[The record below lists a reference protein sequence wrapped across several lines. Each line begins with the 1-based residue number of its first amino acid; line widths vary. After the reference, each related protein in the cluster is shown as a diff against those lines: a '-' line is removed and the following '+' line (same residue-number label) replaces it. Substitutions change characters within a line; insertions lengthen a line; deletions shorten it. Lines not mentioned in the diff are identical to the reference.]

1 MSALL
6 ARLDRWLDAA
16 ARRPLLALALLV
28 GVLTLPSLAARDVW
42 ANDEVRHA
50 DALRGVLSGE
60 HAVVLHLGG
69 MPYGDKPPMW
79 FWIVA
84 GVERATGLPVPSAFF
99 LASAL
104 GALAF
109 AAVTWALARRLAGED
124 RRTSL
129 VAALLAL
136 GTPTTVLLAQT
147 TRMDLVFAALI
158 VAAQM
163 ALYAAWTRPAPN
175 RWPLVAAVLATLGA
189 GVKGPLALGLP
200 VVSALA
206 WLGWTGRLRRLLC
219 RDVAVAVVWVLAV
232 TAGYG
237 LLVVRAEGEAFVR
250 DLLTNQ
256 VWRRAAAAGGH
267 ALPFWFYAAVLPVV
281 ALPWSIVLVGLP
293 WSRLRSTLS
302 EAYARRHVGAGPGAY
317 LALSAVS
324 GFLLLSALSGKFFIY
339 LAPIIPP
346 LAVLGARA
354 LRDMDPAACARGF
367 TSVGLS
373 CLGLAV
379 AVACL
384 PLVLPHLPLVGSWP
398 IEVRGLL
405 PLAGALAATALAVL
419 AVRKAPGLTVAAV
432 TALGLVLSLA
442 VAARFVAGSLDP
454 VMSPRASAEE
464 IRSYADRGYVPLVF
478 RTYPGVYAWHA
489 GGPLPE
495 TNDVA
500 ALERHVATP
509 GPVVVAMP
517 RKYWDRHQA
526 LLTSLHVVSER
537 WIAGETLHVV
547 AVRDAV
553 PPTPTGEPS
562 PHR

>member
-1 MSALL
+1 
-6 ARLDRWLDAA
+6 
-16 ARRPLLALALLV
+16 
-28 GVLTLPSLAARDVW
+28 
-42 ANDEVRHA
+42 
-50 DALRGVLSGE
+50 
-60 HAVVLHLGG
+60 
-69 MPYGDKPPMW
+69 
-79 FWIVA
+79 
-84 GVERATGLPVPSAFF
+84 
-99 LASAL
+99 
-104 GALAF
+104 
-109 AAVTWALARRLAGED
+109 
-124 RRTSL
+124 
-129 VAALLAL
+129 
-136 GTPTTVLLAQT
+136 
-147 TRMDLVFAALI
+147 
-158 VAAQM
+158 M
-163 ALYAAWTRPAPN
+163 AL
-175 RWPLVAAVLATLGA
+175 
-189 GVKGPLALGLP
+189 
-200 VVSALA
+200 
-206 WLGWTGRLRRLLC
+206 
-219 RDVAVAVVWVLAV
+219 AVVWVLAV

-293 WSRLRSTLS
+293 WSRLRSTLRA
-302 EAYARRHVGAGPGAY
+302 AYARRRDGAGPGAY
-317 LALSAVS
+317 LALSTVS

-339 LAPIIPP
+339 LAPIVPP

-419 AVRKAPGLTVAAV
+419 AARKAPGLTVAAV
-432 TALGLVLSLA
+432 TAVGLVLSLA

-464 IRSYADRGYVPLVF
+464 IRSYADRGYAPLVF

-517 RKYWDRHQA
+517 RKYWDRHAA
-526 LLTSLHVVSER
+526 LLASLHVVSER

-547 AVRDAV
+547 AVRDGRAAGSYGRAV
-553 PPTPTGEPS
+553 SSPMTARRLVRIASRNTGDFRVGVLAHRAHRVPAALVERDQAHLDRGAQERPVEALARDVPLRRRQEHAADADAAVGGADGQAGDLPVGVLVAQVAELAARGPAHGARPRSARGGRGGSGRRGAAPARCPPPTRRRPGTGSCRGAACCCAAPRARRWRRAPRRARS
-562 PHR
+562 RG